1 MAPDDAPTLGRTEWH
16 EVLIIGAGFGGLR
29 MLHECREI
37 GLSALVL
44 EAGSDLGGTW
54 YWNRYPGARTDTESW
69 AYCFYFSKA
78 LNDSF
83 DFKERFA
90 TQQQSLDYLNHAADV
105 LDLRRDMRFGQRVAS
120 AHRDE
125 SRNRWLVTTQSGARH
140 ACRYLVSASGLLSVT
155 YKPPFRNVDAFAGET
170 YITGCWPKTPVD
182 FAGKRVAVIGTGAS
196 AVQAIPIIAH
206 DAAHLTVFQRTPNYV
221 MPARNY
227 VITDAEQRELRNG
240 FDAMVAQCHRQIF
253 AFPMEDSTRAASE
266 VDADE
271 QQRVLERGWEAGG
284 FRFLFETFY
293 DLLIDRQS
301 NEVAAEFVRRKIR
314 TIVRDPVTAEKLCPK
329 YPLLAKRPPL
339 GHFYFETFNRPNVTL
354 VDVGEDPIEEITAS
368 GVKTGRNEYG
378 AFDIIVYATGFDA
391 STGALMHIDVRGSHG
406 QSLAETW
413 NDEVQTQLGICM
425 AGFPNLFM
433 ISGPQAPFANIPMV
447 IDRAANWIGG
457 ALRHLKATGQDRI
470 EARPEA
476 CRAWTNY
483 VQMLLDATLLSEGT
497 KLHSWFLGA
506 NIPGKKSAPL
516 FYFGG
521 APRYF
526 GEIEQEAQAG
536 YPGFVITASQ
546 VVSEVA

>member
-1 MAPDDAPTLGRTEWH
+1 MAADDFAAKLAAEWH

-37 GLSALVL
+37 GLDALVL

-78 LNDSF
+78 LNDGF
-83 DFKERFA
+83 TFKERFA

-105 LDLRRDMRFGQRVAS
+105 LALRRDLRFGQRVAS
-120 AHRDE
+120 AHYDDAQ
-125 SRNRWLVTTQSGARH
+125 NLWTVITTTGARH

-155 YKPPFRNVDAFAGET
+155 YKPPFRNVDAFQGET
-170 YITGCWPKTPVD
+170 YITGHWPKTPVN

-206 DAAHLTVFQRTPNYV
+206 EAAQLTVFQRTPNYV

-227 VITDAEQRELRNG
+227 VITDAEQRELRAG

-253 AFPMEDSTRAASE
+253 AFPMEDSTLAVKDVSPE
-266 VDADE
+266 E

-293 DLLIDRQS
+293 DLLIDRES

-314 TIVRDPVTAEKLCPK
+314 TIVRDPVTAERLCPK

-354 VDVGEDPIEEITAS
+354 VDVGDDPIEEITAT
-368 GVKTGRNEYG
+368 GVKTGSREFG
-378 AFDIIVYATGFDA
+378 DFDIIVYATGFDA
-391 STGALMHIDVRGSHG
+391 STGALMHVDVRGRAG
-406 QSLAETW
+406 QSLADTW
-413 NDEVQTQLGICM
+413 NREVQTQLGICM
-425 AGFPNLFM
+425 NGFPNLFM

-457 ALRHLKATGQDRI
+457 ALRHLKATGQDCI

-476 CRAWTNY
+476 CRAWTDY
-483 VQMLLDATLLSEGT
+483 VQMLLDATLLSEGS

-526 GEIEQEAQAG
+526 GEIDQEAQAG
-536 YPGFVITASQ
+536 YPGFELSSSRVIG
-546 VVSEVA
+546 EVA